1 MLCRP
6 AAAGPSRRPNIPP
19 VEPITVILLVAAGFA
34 AGFVNTVAGGG
45 SVITIPVLL
54 EALGDAGLANGTNR
68 IAILM
73 AQVAAVTGF
82 RRAGK
87 LDWRKVL
94 PLVPATVLGAVTGA
108 WVATSLDSDSM
119 KRVFAFVLVLVALSV
134 LIKPSRWLGGQERS
148 IKEPLRSLIFFG
160 VGFYGGFVQAGVGFL
175 LLAALVVGGGLDL
188 VRGNAAKVFLILVYT
203 PVALLLFA
211 SAAQVDWSYGL
222 VMGVGNVSGAI
233 LATRLAVTKGAAWIR
248 WVLIIMAVVAATRML
263 FF

>member
-1 MLCRP
+1 MDP
-6 AAAGPSRRPNIPP
+6 FTAA
-19 VEPITVILLVAAGFA
+19 LLIVAGFA

-73 AQVAAVTGF
+73 EQTAAVTGF

-94 PLVPATVLGAVTGA
+94 PLVPATVIGAVTGA
-108 WVATSLDSDSM
+108 WIATRLDSDAM
-119 KRVFAFVLVLVALSV
+119 TKVFAFVLVLVAASV
-134 LIKPSRWLGGQERS
+134 LIKPSQWLGGQEKS
-148 IKEPLRSLIFFG
+148 IRQPLRSLVFFG

-211 SAAQVDWSYGL
+211 SAAQVNWSYGL
-222 VMGVGNVSGAI
+222 VMGIGNVSGAI
-233 LATRLAVTKGAAWIR
+233 LATRLAVAKGAGWIR
-248 WVLIIMAVVAATRML
+248 WVIIVMAVVAASRML
-263 FF
+263 FV

>member
-1 MLCRP
+1 MDLVT
-6 AAAGPSRRPNIPP
+6 AA
-19 VEPITVILLVAAGFA
+19 VLVIAGFA

-54 EALGDAGLANGTNR
+54 EALGSASIANGTNR

-94 PLVPATVLGAVTGA
+94 PLVPATVAGAITGA
-108 WVATSLDSDSM
+108 WIATQLDSDAM
-119 KRVFAFVLVLVALSV
+119 TKVFAVVLVLVAVSV
-134 LIKPSRWLGGQERS
+134 LVKPSRWLGGHERS
-148 IKEPLRSLIFFG
+148 IPEPLRSLIFFG

-211 SAAQVDWSYGL
+211 SAAQVNWSYGL
-222 VMGVGNVSGAI
+222 VMGVGNVTGAI
-233 LATRLAVTKGAAWIR
+233 LATRLAVTKGAGWIR
-248 WVLIIMAVVAATRML
+248 WVIIVMAVAAAVRMA

>member
-1 MLCRP
+1 MDLVT
-6 AAAGPSRRPNIPP
+6 AA
-19 VEPITVILLVAAGFA
+19 VLVIAGFA

-54 EALGDAGLANGTNR
+54 EALGSASIANGTNR

-94 PLVPATVLGAVTGA
+94 PLVPAAVAGAITGA
-108 WVATSLDSDSM
+108 WIATRLDSDAM
-119 KRVFAFVLVLVALSV
+119 TKVFAVVLVLVAVSV
-134 LIKPSRWLGGQERS
+134 LVKPSRWLGGHERS
-148 IKEPLRSLIFFG
+148 IPEPLRSLIFFG

-211 SAAQVDWSYGL
+211 SAAQVNWSYGL
-222 VMGVGNVSGAI
+222 VMGVGNVTGAI
-233 LATRLAVTKGAAWIR
+233 LATRLAVTKGAGWIR
-248 WVLIIMAVVAATRML
+248 WVIIVMAVAAAVRMA

>member
-1 MLCRP
+1 MDPLT
-6 AAAGPSRRPNIPP
+6 AA
-19 VEPITVILLVAAGFA
+19 LLIAAGFA

-54 EALGDAGLANGTNR
+54 EALGDAGIANGTNR

-94 PLVPATVLGAVTGA
+94 PLVPATVIGAVTGA
-108 WVATSLDSDSM
+108 WIATRLDSDAM
-119 KRVFAFVLVLVALSV
+119 TKVFAFVLVLVAASV
-134 LIKPSRWLGGQERS
+134 LIKPSKWLGGQEKS
-148 IKEPLRSLIFFG
+148 IREPLRSLVFFG

-211 SAAQVDWSYGL
+211 SAAQVNWSYGL
-222 VMGVGNVSGAI
+222 VMGIGNVSGAI
-233 LATRLAVTKGAAWIR
+233 LATRLAVAKGAGWIR
-248 WVLIIMAVVAATRML
+248 WVIIVMAVVAATRML

>member
-1 MLCRP
+1 M
-6 AAAGPSRRPNIPP
+6 
-19 VEPITVILLVAAGFA
+19 EPLTAVLLIAVGFA

-73 AQVAAVTGF
+73 AQVAATAGF

-87 LDWRKVL
+87 LDWRKIA
-94 PLVPATVLGAVTGA
+94 PLVPATVAGAVAGA
-108 WVATSLDSDSM
+108 WIATRLDSEAM
-119 KRVFAFVLVLVALSV
+119 TKVFAFVLVLVALSV
-134 LIKPSRWLGGQERS
+134 LIKPSRWLGGHEQSMR
-148 IKEPLRSLIFFG
+148 EPLRSLVFFG

-203 PVALLLFA
+203 PVALVLFA
-211 SAAQVDWSYGL
+211 SAAQVDWAYGL
-222 VMGVGNVSGAI
+222 VMGIGNVTGAV
-233 LATRLAVTKGAAWIR
+233 LATRLAVAKGAGWIR
-248 WVLIIMAVVAATRML
+248 WVLIVMAFVAAGRML

>member
-1 MLCRP
+1 
-6 AAAGPSRRPNIPP
+6 
-19 VEPITVILLVAAGFA
+19 VEPLTALLLIAVGFA

-45 SVITIPVLL
+45 SVITIPVLF

-73 AQVAAVTGF
+73 AQVAATTGF

-87 LDWRKVL
+87 LEWKKVL
-94 PLVPATVLGAVTGA
+94 PLVPATVTGAVAGA
-108 WVATSLDSDSM
+108 WIATSLDSDSM
-119 KRVFAFVLVLVALSV
+119 KKVFAFVLVLVALSV
-134 LIKPSRWLGGQERS
+134 LVKPSRWLGGHERS
-148 IKEPLRSLIFFG
+148 IKEPLRSLGFFG

-188 VRGNAAKVFLILVYT
+188 VRGNAAKVFLILIYT

-211 SAAQVDWSYGL
+211 SAAQVNWSYGL
-222 VMGVGNVSGAI
+222 VMGIGNVAGAI
-233 LATRLAVTKGAAWIR
+233 LATRLAVKKGAGWIR
-248 WVLIIMAVVAATRML
+248 WVIIVMAVVAAVRML